1 MIKRLLRL
9 FGPVLVGLVFLAAV
23 WLLYRELRRYELS
36 QIGARIWEIP
46 PVGFGIAVAMTVVN
60 WLILVGYDYLA
71 VRYVGLAL
79 PLRRVAMASFCGYA
93 CSYNFGATLAGT
105 TVRLRLYSAWNVP
118 VVKILQLLVILG
130 LTFWFGLFGLA
141 GTVFLV
147 DPPQIAAV
155 DSPPAAAATA
165 PPAAGEAQDKTG
177 EVLRQIGRIAVNM
190 RVWGAVL
197 AALALAYLVLS
208 VARLHEIRIFGHR
221 LPVPPF
227 KLTLYQYAITWADM
241 LVAALVLYCLM
252 YNIPGVG
259 GYLDLLGIYLLVYV
273 AVVLSHVPGGY
284 GVFDAGMVYCLHL
297 SGGDLATDRVFA
309 AILVFR
315 VIYFWIPLLLAIA
328 LLSVN
333 EWRLRRRAA
342 EGGRQ

>member
-9 FGPVLVGLVFLAAV
+9 LGPVLVGLVFLAAV

-36 QIGARIWEIP
+36 QIGARILEISP
-46 PVGFGIAVAMTVVN
+46 IGFGIAVVMTVVN
-60 WLILVGYDYLA
+60 WLILIGYDYLA
-71 VRYVGLAL
+71 MRYVGLSL

-105 TVRLRLYSAWNVP
+105 TIRLRLYSAWKVP
-118 VVKILQLLVILG
+118 VVKILQLLIILG

-147 DPPQIAAV
+147 DPPQIVALDA
-155 DSPPAAAATA
+155 PQAAAA
-165 PPAAGEAQDKTG
+165 PATPFAADAQDKSA

-197 AALALAYLVLS
+197 AALALAYLILS
-208 VARLHEIRIFGHR
+208 AARLSEIHIFGHR
-221 LPVPPF
+221 LPVPPL
-227 KLTLYQYAITWADM
+227 KLTLYQFAITWADM

-259 GYLDLLGIYLLVYV
+259 GYLDLLGVYLLVYV

-284 GVFDAGMVYCLHL
+284 GVFDAGMVYCLQR
-297 SGGDLATDRVFA
+297 SGDLATDRVFA

-315 VIYFWIPLLLAIA
+315 VIYFWIPLVLAIA

-333 EWRLRRRAA
+333 EWQLRRRTAV
-342 EGGRQ
+342 GSTQ